1 MRIIGGKTECLTRTA
16 FFFCRRGHEDS
27 ILLLSSRRAVGHE
40 SFLSFPA
47 PTAIS
52 AIVAL
57 ASSVED

>member
-16 FFFCRRGHEDS
+16 FSSVVAACRCC
-27 ILLLSSRRAVGHE
+27 HE

-47 PTAIS
+47 RTAIS
-52 AIVAL
+52 AVVAL

>member
-16 FFFCRRGHEDS
+16 FFFCRRGVQ
-27 ILLLSSRRAVGHE
+27 LAMKAF
-40 SFLSFPA
+40 FLSFPA